1 MEAKNHDRHEFNF
14 AKRLRE
20 KPVSLIEEKPK
31 VSIADLRKR
40 FPVQPIAVCDVGVED
55 LYGGKLSDWGYE
67 REGILNIDHHSPAPE
82 MARFISSANLAIDYV
97 SQRGVLGPEWAVVIN
112 HTDCD
117 SILSSGIMRGIIPPE
132 ARFGEAAISAD
143 HTGAKNDI
151 ADMLQGLEEKRDI
164 EYSLRNLELLLGG
177 LPLDKDAKM
186 ALEKSR
192 RPEIL
197 SLAAGIIE
205 AQTREISDM
214 TAWYQSWF
222 GTAVPVDSTGAMGG
236 MGHGAG
242 MQMMSM
248 EGDLET
254 LRAAKDFDTEF
265 LQQMIPHHEMA
276 IMMAR
281 MLAAASTRSEMQELA
296 DNIITSQS
304 SEIELMRSWLSAW

>member
-192 RPEIL
+192 RDRAEAARLTHDGVFEYQAGVRLIEPPHPIESRFFPALLPDATAIL
-197 SLAAGIIE
+197 IGFPKPGDPSKYQVKIRLGLQAPRGLMLNTLDLPQFGSRWNAGSTERHGGTSVPPAEYAKILAE
-205 AQTREISDM
+205 R
-214 TAWYQSWF
+214 
-222 GTAVPVDSTGAMGG
+222 
-236 MGHGAG
+236 
-242 MQMMSM
+242 M
-248 EGDLET
+248 EET
-254 LRAAKDFDTEF
+254 C
-265 LQQMIPHHEMA
+265 
-276 IMMAR
+276 
-281 MLAAASTRSEMQELA
+281 
-296 DNIITSQS
+296 
-304 SEIELMRSWLSAW
+304 LS